1 MSRFIYPTL
10 KAVKVINTWFIVYV
24 LIQPVDRKEFVKRTF
39 PHAYDVLVYQEG
51 GHYYAK
57 DAYGN
62 VICVDSS
69 TSCLQEA
76 VNYIAQLGGG
86 RVYIKRGTYY
96 VNSYQQLN
104 YQGID
109 VPKDISIVFEGED
122 PYTTKIVAGVSM
134 DSLITFR
141 ARNSIVR
148 NITFDG
154 NGLVNVTV
162 YVLNH
167 DRDPAPI
174 DYAEFK
180 NVVMQNCDPN
190 GIGWVFS
197 VWDAYDDINK
207 TGVFGIDTV
216 VVEDTTVKGPSSVNH
231 DAVAFIYVDKVF
243 INRSKFVDLERV
255 VNSYVVNY
263 FICRD
268 SLFTGFKRYA
278 SLVVDRTLYAEID
291 GCIFRNNIVPIRIHM
306 PFEMYIKSIYDD
318 YEIMIEPSA
327 PIPPEVHNIT
337 YPDKILIEVTDSVLS
352 TISIVGDNYT
362 KLELL
367 KVEGNM
373 FVGKNYFG
381 LINIYVPENPI
392 IRNIVFKDNYIDMT
406 NYRFFLHNFNGT
418 ATIKDSLFE
427 NNVIVNLKGNWLTV
441 IDPSTKVI
449 NNTGFLGVNTGQ
461 AVIEANTTS
470 VTVNHGL
477 ICAPSKVLVTPLGQ
491 PPGSIWVSNITNT
504 SFNINVSTAPP
515 ANLPIAWY
523 AEC

>member
-1 MSRFIYPTL
+1 
-10 KAVKVINTWFIVYV
+10 V
-24 LIQPVDRKEFVKRTF
+24 LILTVDRKEFIERTF
-39 PHAYDVLVYQEG
+39 PHAYDVLVYQES

-57 DAYGN
+57 DRNGN
-62 VICVDSS
+62 VICVDSP
-69 TSCLQEA
+69 TACLQEA
-76 VNYIAQLGGG
+76 VNHIAQLGGG

-96 VNSYQQLN
+96 VNSYQQFS
-104 YQGID
+104 QGID
-109 VPKDISIVFEGED
+109 VPKNISIVFEGED

-134 DSLITFR
+134 DSLIMFR
-141 ARNSIVR
+141 ARNAIVR

-154 NGLVNVTV
+154 NGLANVTV

-180 NVVMQNCDPN
+180 NVVMQNCNPN

-197 VWDAYDDINK
+197 VWDAYNNINN

-216 VVEDTTVKGPSSVNH
+216 VVEDTIVKGPSSLTQ
-231 DAVAFIYVDKVF
+231 DAVAFTLVDKVF

-255 VNSYVVNY
+255 VNSYIVNY

-268 SLFTGFKRYA
+268 SLFTGFKSYA

-291 GCIFRNNIVPIRIHM
+291 GCIFRNNNVPVRIHM
-306 PFEMYIKSIYDD
+306 PFEIYIKSIYDD
-318 YEIMIEPSA
+318 YSIVVEPTV
-327 PIPPEVHNIT
+327 PVPPEVANVT
-337 YPDKILIEVTDSVLS
+337 YPDKMLVEIADSVLS
-352 TISIVGDNYT
+352 EITVSGDNYA
-362 KLELL
+362 KLALL
-367 KVEGNM
+367 KIERNM
-373 FVGKNYFG
+373 FVGKSYFG
-381 LINIYVPENPI
+381 VLNFYVPENPI

-406 NYRFFLHNFNGT
+406 NYRFFLNNFNGT

-461 AVIEANTTS
+461 SVIAANTTS

-477 ICAPSKVLVTPLGQ
+477 ICAPSKVLVTPLAQ
-491 PPGSIWVSNITNT
+491 PPGSIWVSNITAT
-504 SFNINVSTAPP
+504 SFNINVSTAPSVD
-515 ANLPIAWY
+515 LPVAWY